1 MKKTKVKQIPFN
13 MTDPIYMSFFAAFL
27 ALSGTTV
34 ITFLATF
41 TETAK
46 ENRYLR
52 SALISETC
60 VNVIAGF
67 AYAYFMKYLYEQKLA
82 LEDVTSVRYLDWFL
96 TTPLLL
102 VSFALFASYSYD
114 KTDKIDLT
122 PLTYIIVF
130 NLLMLYFGFM
140 GETGKMSR
148 YPAFFLG
155 FISYGLLM
163 YFLYES
169 YVKDKGSANENVFYV
184 FVGVWA
190 MYGFAYLMDVQNKNI
205 TYNILDIIS
214 KAGFGMLIW
223 LSVTNEGPT
232 TS

>member
-1 MKKTKVKQIPFN
+1 MKKTKVKQVPFN

-41 TETAK
+41 TEKAK
-46 ENRYLR
+46 KYQYLR

-60 VNVIAGF
+60 VNIIAGF
-67 AYAYFMKYLYEQKLA
+67 AYVYFMKYLYEQKLA

-102 VSFALFASYSYD
+102 VSFALFSSYSY
-114 KTDKIDLT
+114 KKEEEIDLV
-122 PLTYIIVF
+122 PLTYIIIF

-155 FISYGLLM
+155 FAFYILLM

-169 YVKDKGSANENVFYV
+169 YIKDKGSDNEILFYV
-184 FVGVWA
+184 FAVVWA
-190 MYGFAYLMDVQNKNI
+190 LYGFAYLLDVRNKNI
-205 TYNILDIIS
+205 SYNILDIIS
-214 KAGFGMLIW
+214 KAGFGMFIW
-223 LSVTNEGPT
+223 LSVTNEGPL
-232 TS
+232 SS

>member
-1 MKKTKVKQIPFN
+1 MIKTKAKQVPFN

-41 TETAK
+41 TESAK
-46 ENRYLR
+46 EHRYLR

-60 VNVIAGF
+60 VNIIAGF
-67 AYAYFMKYLYEQKLA
+67 AYVYFMKYLYEQKLA

-102 VSFALFASYSYD
+102 VSFALFASYSYKKD
-114 KTDKIDLT
+114 YKIDMA
-122 PLTYIIVF
+122 PLIYIIVF
-130 NLLMLYFGFM
+130 NLLMLFFGFM
-140 GETGKMSR
+140 GETGKMPR

-155 FISYGLLM
+155 FIFYGLLM
-163 YFLYES
+163 YFLYDS
-169 YVKDKGSANENVFYV
+169 YIKDKGSANENLFYI
-184 FVGVWA
+184 FLTVWA
-190 MYGFAYLMDVQNKNI
+190 LYGFAYLMDVKNKNI
-205 TYNILDIIS
+205 SYNILDIIS

-223 LSVTNEGPT
+223 LSVTNEGPLT
-232 TS
+232 

>member
-1 MKKTKVKQIPFN
+1 MKKTKVKQAPFN

-41 TETAK
+41 TTRA
-46 ENRYLR
+46 ENHQYLR

-60 VNVIAGF
+60 VNIIAGF

-102 VSFALFASYSYD
+102 VSFALYSSYSHD
-114 KTDKIDLT
+114 ESEVIDLF
-122 PLTYIIVF
+122 PLTYIIAL

-140 GETGKMSR
+140 GETGRMSK
-148 YPAFFLG
+148 YPAFIMGFVAYGFL
-155 FISYGLLM
+155 M
-163 YFLYES
+163 WALYES
-169 YVKDKGSANENVFYV
+169 YIRDRGDDNQILFYA
-184 FVGVWA
+184 FAAVWA
-190 MYGFAYLMDVQNKNI
+190 FYGFAYLLDVERKNI
-205 TYNILDIIS
+205 SYNILDIIS

-223 LSVTNEGPT
+223 LSVTNKGPQ
-232 TS
+232 